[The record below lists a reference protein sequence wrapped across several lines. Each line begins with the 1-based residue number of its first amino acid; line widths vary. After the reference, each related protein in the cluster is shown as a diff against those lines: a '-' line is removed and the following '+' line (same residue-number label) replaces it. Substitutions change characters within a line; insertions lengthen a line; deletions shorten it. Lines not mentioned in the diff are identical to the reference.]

1 MAGTRGA
8 GGPAPCVV
16 LAGTASGVGKTA
28 LSTGLMAA
36 LRCEWTALGSAV

>member
-1 MAGTRGA
+1 MASSREGE
-8 GGPAPCVV
+8 APCVV

-36 LRCEWTALGSAV
+36 LR